1 MQKDNL
7 SITLFELETL
17 IKPGKVEEVLL
28 EFGKELLRRFD
39 LECFVAEVPMLRL
52 RVEIPEGCGGCS
64 FTFEGSA
71 VKFRICGDVEGLEK
85 PISDLMERLDQVIQH
100 SVYYEFWVNL
110 LEKSPDAVVVV
121 DEHGNVIKCNRKA
134 MEIFGEI
141 EKLPEIS
148 GSVWEYRGRFYS
160 VAEYSLGAVRSVI
173 LRDITEVKELESAA
187 GESEERF
194 RALAEAVPV
203 AVMAYHDGKWIFVN
217 RSAEELTGYTKEEIL
232 SGKFWELF
240 PKDEREKISEKMRK
254 RLAGEPLEPYKVR
267 IRRKDGEERVAQV
280 YGTRVVWRGK
290 IGGLVALVDVTA
302 EEREKKR
309 LEDLTRILEL
319 INKILRHDVMNALAS
334 AAAFIDI
341 YDETKDEAMLKKAKE
356 AIDRA
361 VMVVRNMREFES
373 VVKEEGLK
381 VVNVREMAERAAKGF
396 GIPINIEGDCEVLA
410 DDGLVAVF
418 ENLYQNAVQHGETER
433 VDVKIR
439 KAGKHCEIRVADY
452 GKGIPDEIKGKVF
465 EEGFKYGPKASTG
478 FGLYAVKRLVERYGG
493 EVRVEDNEPCGVVFV
508 IRLMRV

>member
-134 MEIFGEI
+134 MKIFGEI

-160 VAEYSLGAVRSVI
+160 VAEYSLGAVRSVV
-173 LRDITEVKELESAA
+173 LRDITEVKELE
-187 GESEERF
+187 
-194 RALAEAVPV
+194 
-203 AVMAYHDGKWIFVN
+203 
-217 RSAEELTGYTKEEIL
+217 
-232 SGKFWELF
+232 
-240 PKDEREKISEKMRK
+240 
-254 RLAGEPLEPYKVR
+254 KVL
-267 IRRKDGEERVAQV
+267 Q
-280 YGTRVVWRGK
+280 
-290 IGGLVALVDVTA
+290 
-302 EEREKKR
+302 
-309 LEDLTRILEL
+309 
-319 INKILRHDVMNALAS
+319 
-334 AAAFIDI
+334 
-341 YDETKDEAMLKKAKE
+341 
-356 AIDRA
+356 
-361 VMVVRNMREFES
+361 
-373 VVKEEGLK
+373 
-381 VVNVREMAERAAKGF
+381 
-396 GIPINIEGDCEVLA
+396 
-410 DDGLVAVF
+410 
-418 ENLYQNAVQHGETER
+418 
-433 VDVKIR
+433 
-439 KAGKHCEIRVADY
+439 
-452 GKGIPDEIKGKVF
+452 GKV
-465 EEGFKYGPKASTG
+465 
-478 FGLYAVKRLVERYGG
+478 KRGSELWLKPFR
-493 EVRVEDNEPCGVVFV
+493 
-508 IRLMRV
+508 